1 LRPVRSEQ
9 GFNLDAAV
17 VLVGFELNNVLFG
30 MSYDLNLQALNARQ
44 RQGAFEISI
53 AYLGSFESEGIA
65 CPKF

>member
-1 LRPVRSEQ
+1 
-9 GFNLDAAV
+9 LDAAV
-17 VLVGFELNNVLFG
+17 VLVGFEVNNVLFG

-44 RQGAFEISI
+44 RQGAFELSI